1 MLQIVAISCN
11 NMTMALSQTVQ
22 TELDYQKKID
32 GLVVSGDWPF
42 FVWWRMITIE
52 VLLFLNFRLAGG
64 RKSFVA

>member
-1 MLQIVAISCN
+1 MLQIAAISCN

-52 VLLFLNFRLAGG
+52 DPH
-64 RKSFVA
+64 S